1 MTAHNS
7 TLCTRFS
14 PADMEWSKTVISLDL
29 ISILL
34 ILSEEASGEERRG
47 RTSLKHHLSKTGVT
61 YVIALSPHNL
71 ENLPTESKPHLSFWQ
86 MWTVLLNSVVTWLWN
101 VELEFYPVCCCSV
114 AKLCLTLWRH
124 GRAACQAPLSITIS
138 WSLLRFMSIESVML
152 TNHLILCC
160 PLLLPSVF
168 PSIRVFRSSWI

>member
-1 MTAHNS
+1 MTAQNS

-86 MWTVLLNSVVTWLWN
+86 MWTVLLNSVVT
-101 VELEFYPVCCCSV
+101 
-114 AKLCLTLWRH
+114 
-124 GRAACQAPLSITIS
+124 
-138 WSLLRFMSIESVML
+138 
-152 TNHLILCC
+152 
-160 PLLLPSVF
+160 
-168 PSIRVFRSSWI
+168 

>member
-1 MTAHNS
+1 MTAQNS

-47 RTSLKHHLSKTGVT
+47 RTSLKHHLSKIGVT

-71 ENLPTESKPHLSFWQ
+71 ENLPTDSKPHLSFWQ
-86 MWTVLLNSVVTWLWN
+86 MWTVLLNSVVT
-101 VELEFYPVCCCSV
+101 
-114 AKLCLTLWRH
+114 
-124 GRAACQAPLSITIS
+124 
-138 WSLLRFMSIESVML
+138 
-152 TNHLILCC
+152 
-160 PLLLPSVF
+160 
-168 PSIRVFRSSWI
+168 